1 MILYGSSLIPVDSL
15 NELITI
21 KDHRYTQ
28 NRWSLHFCYNI
39 SNMKTKIYK
48 PYFFIS
54 ISLWYIVA
62 ISVML
67 FPFSWDIIFSEQ
79 ISYSIYNNLIDLI
92 ATISLF
98 LFIFD
103 FNRTLKRKLFL
114 RLIFSGVLLILPV
127 LFLLAR
133 ISDLLR

>member
-1 MILYGSSLIPVDSL
+1 
-15 NELITI
+15 
-21 KDHRYTQ
+21 
-28 NRWSLHFCYNI
+28 
-39 SNMKTKIYK
+39 MKTKIYK